1 MRENYD
7 GDFAAAA
14 RDFTRARRAAE
25 MERLLARLTGRAIDL
40 ISYEAVRKQLHS
52 QRLAPRGLQ
61 DVPLEAIIGSVDRY
75 SDFSRSF
82 LPWHDSYKERW
93 ARVKMA
99 TEDMAGLPPV
109 ELYKVGSAYFVK
121 DGHHRISVARHLGSS
136 NIEAYVTEVDTPVPI
151 TPELR
156 MEDLVLKGEFVS
168 FLEATCLHEA
178 RPEANLEVTAAG
190 SYLQLEEHIAVH
202 RYFMGEK
209 ARQEIPFCEAAAHWY
224 DTVYLP
230 VAEAI
235 REYHLL
241 KRFPQRTE
249 ADLYLWVSEHR
260 AELQDSLGWEVGI
273 DEAASHLAEEG
284 NPSAEQKLA
293 RLGARLLDAVVP
305 DSLESGPPPGRWRE
319 NLDDHHTLFRDLLV
333 PISGTEESWQA
344 LEQALEVAGRENGF
358 RESGLREN
366 AGRESSSRL
375 RGLHVIAEGKSV
387 GDTAALQARFE
398 STCQKAGFAG
408 QLVIEEGNI
417 ARAICERA
425 RWADLVILNLA
436 HPPGT
441 QPLAKLSSGFRTLMR
456 RCACPIL
463 AVPRQARPLDSALL
477 AYDGSPKA
485 REGLFVA
492 AYLASRWSI
501 PLVVLTVM
509 EGDRQLSETLL
520 QAQNYLQVRKLH
532 ATFVDDKGPV
542 GETILRTA
550 HKHNCNLIIVG
561 SYGLSPVVEV
571 VLGSAVDQVLCE
583 STRPVLIC
591 R

>member
-1 MRENYD
+1 MKGNYD
-7 GDFAAAA
+7 GDFVAAA

-25 MERLLARLTGRAIDL
+25 MERLLARLTGRSIDL
-40 ISYEAVRKQLHS
+40 ISYEAVRRQLHS

-82 LPWHDSYKERW
+82 LPWHDSHKERW

-99 TEDMAGLPPV
+99 TEGMAGLPPV
-109 ELYKVGSAYFVK
+109 ELYKVGSAFFVK
-121 DGHHRISVARHLGSS
+121 DGHHRISVARQLGAT
-136 NIEAYVTEVDTPVPI
+136 NIEAYVTEVDTPASI
-151 TPELR
+151 TPELK
-156 MEDLVLKGEFVS
+156 MEDLVLKGEYVS
-168 FLEATCLHEA
+168 FLEATCLHES

-190 SYLQLEEHIAVH
+190 RYPQLEEHIAVH

-209 ARQEIPFCEAAAHWY
+209 ARQEIPFCEAAVHWY
-224 DTVYLP
+224 DSVYLP
-230 VAEAI
+230 VIEAI

-260 AELQDSLGWEVGI
+260 AELQDSLGWEIGI
-273 DEAASHLAEEG
+273 DEAAAHLAEEG
-284 NPSAEQKLA
+284 NLSPEEKLA
-293 RLGARLLDAVVP
+293 RIGARIMDAVVP
-305 DSLESGPPPGRWRE
+305 DNLEGGPPPGHWRE
-319 NLDDHHTLFRDLLV
+319 TLDDHHTLFHDLLV
-333 PISGTEESWQA
+333 PISGAEESWQA
-344 LEQALEVAGRENGF
+344 LEQALEIAGREG
-358 RESGLREN
+358 SG
-366 AGRESSSRL
+366 RL
-375 RGLHVIAEGKSV
+375 RGLHVIAEGKPVS
-387 GDTAALQARFE
+387 DTAALQTRFE
-398 STCQKAGFAG
+398 STCREAGFAG
-408 QLVIEEGNI
+408 QMVIEEGNI
-417 ARAICERA
+417 ARSICERA

-463 AVPRQARPLDSALL
+463 AVPRQARSLDSALL

-492 AYLASRWSI
+492 AYLASHWAI

-509 EGDRQLSETLL
+509 ESDRQLSETLL
-520 QAQNYLQVRKLH
+520 QAQNYLHARKVH
-532 ATFVDDKGPV
+532 ATFVDAKGPV
-542 GETILRTA
+542 GATILRTA
-550 HKHNCNLIIVG
+550 HKHHCSFIIMG

-571 VLGSAVDQVLCE
+571 VLGSAVDHVLCE